1 MQARRGGNARLDKQ
15 AGYAQ
20 PDQVARFA
28 FTVVGCLGIEKMLMP
43 DLAQGLPLAA
53 NHRVSFR
60 SRAL

>member
-28 FTVVGCLGIEKMLMP
+28 FTVVGCLGIEKMVMP
-43 DLAQGLPLAA
+43 DLA
-53 NHRVSFR
+53 
-60 SRAL
+60 